1 MCQSLS
7 CKHIHLYI
15 HSEKRVR
22 NTTLRE
28 ILLQY
33 TFKWL
38 RVVSLT
44 TTTKNNKH
52 LELYQKEQM
61 LVVTYK
67 NTASI
72 SKPTCTELNQYIPV
86 RACDAEEVDQKIV
99 KRALNLPRNGFV
111 TKWYRCHKMVQFC
124 HKMVQVS
131 QNGTIVTKWSLTSAS
146 YYHPRCSLE

>member
-22 NTTLRE
+22 NTPLRE

-86 RACDAEEVDQKIV
+86 RACDAEEVNQKIV
-99 KRALNLPRNGFV
+99 KHALNLPRNGYKNILIRTVDTDVLNLLISYFS
-111 TKWYRCHKMVQFC
+111 QFELDDVNVYA
-124 HKMVQVS
+124 HDK
-131 QNGTIVTKWSLTSAS
+131 L
-146 YYHPRCSLE
+146 